1 MIVDRSK
8 YTNITNNKMPQ
19 EVMDDKYDLT
29 TTKIRSNGYIIYFRI
44 RRIKKAIHR
53 FKQSGT

>member
-1 MIVDRSK
+1 MIVDRSE
-8 YTNITNNKMPQ
+8 YMNITKNKMPQ